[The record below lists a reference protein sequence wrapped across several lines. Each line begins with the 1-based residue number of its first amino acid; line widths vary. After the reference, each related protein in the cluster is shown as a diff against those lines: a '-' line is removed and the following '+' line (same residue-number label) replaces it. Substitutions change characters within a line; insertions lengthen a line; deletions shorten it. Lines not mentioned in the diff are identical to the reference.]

1 MPTTLSEARS
11 PGLSPIAEPERIQT
25 LDILRAVALFGVFLM
40 NVQYFTQ
47 PLETIGRAIEPG
59 LHGANYALA
68 WFEYV
73 FMHGKFWMLFAALF
87 GMGFAVMLDRAE
99 RAGRPFLAPYL
110 RRTGMLLVIGLAHAI
125 FVWGGDILHS
135 YAIAA
140 CMLLL
145 ILRGRWWWLLL
156 PSAFFLGLQL
166 AGNSSRLYFTAVVV
180 FLLFAGASAF
190 LRAGAQVA
198 PRAQKRFSMAGILPY
213 LLASVALAF
222 GIAWLR
228 SHGFTHVAGL
238 VSFALLAAACVF
250 LRGDGTSRLWRGGV
264 AFYAI
269 VPLAI
274 LAVTLLMQWS
284 PEPSTA
290 QSSAEAAARI
300 AAREAV
306 VDHATAVNAAGSY
319 AENVAL
325 RVKYLLSNLAGAE
338 IYLLLDAVGM
348 FLLGVWFIRSG
359 AMRTPAEH
367 RPLFRRIATYGL
379 VVGTAL
385 ALCSAAI
392 TTSYDPS
399 RSDQTVIA
407 SQLMQLASLPLSLG
421 YMSVLVL
428 WIHGG
433 GDRLRLQWLAPA
445 GRMALTNYLLQ
456 SVIGT
461 LVFYG
466 YGLAQW
472 GRIDRVGQ
480 FGLVLGVF
488 ALQVLASRW
497 WLARFHF
504 GPVEWLWRAATYLR
518 WPPLIRTRP
527 AMQPLINTLS

>member
-1 MPTTLSEARS
+1 MPTTPSEVRS

-59 LHGANYALA
+59 LRGGNYALA

-73 FMHGKFWMLFAALF
+73 FMHGKFWTLFAMLF
-87 GMGFAVMLDRAE
+87 GMGFAVMLDRAG

-110 RRTGMLLVIGLAHAI
+110 RRTAVLLAIGLAHAI
-125 FVWGGDILHS
+125 YVWGGDILHS

-140 CMLLL
+140 CLLLL

-156 PSAFFLGLQL
+156 PAAFFLGLQL
-166 AGNSSRLYFTAVVV
+166 AGNSSRLYFTVVIV

-190 LRAGAQVA
+190 LRDGAQVA
-198 PRAQKRFSMAGILPY
+198 ASVRKRFSVAGALPY
-213 LLASVALAF
+213 LLASIALAF

-238 VSFALLAAACVF
+238 VSFALLAVACVF
-250 LRGDGTSRLWRGGV
+250 LRGDAKSRLWRGGV
-264 AFYAI
+264 AFYAL

-274 LAVTLLMQWS
+274 LSVTLLMQWS
-284 PEPSTA
+284 PEPSNA
-290 QSSAEAAARI
+290 QSSTETASRI
-300 AAREAV
+300 AARQAV
-306 VDHATAVNAAGSY
+306 VDHAAAVNAAGSY
-319 AENVAL
+319 AENLAL
-325 RVKYLLSNLAGAE
+325 RFNYLLGNLAGGE

-359 AMRTPAEH
+359 TMRTPAAH
-367 RPLFRRIATYGL
+367 RPLLRRIAMFGL
-379 VVGTAL
+379 PAGTAL
-385 ALCSAAI
+385 ALCSAAV
-392 TTSYDPS
+392 TTSYDPL
-399 RSDQTVIA
+399 RSDQSLIA
-407 SQLMQLASLPLSLG
+407 AQLMQLANLPLSLG
-421 YMSVLVL
+421 YMAVLVL
-428 WIHGG
+428 FVHSA
-433 GDRLRLQWLAPA
+433 DRLRLQWLAPV

-466 YGLAQW
+466 YGLGQW

-480 FGLVLGVF
+480 LGLVLGVF

-504 GPVEWLWRAATYLR
+504 GPMEWLWRAATYLR
-518 WPPLIRTRP
+518 WPPLVRTQT
-527 AMQPLINTLS
+527 ATQALANPLS